1 MTQEQK
7 VILERGA
14 VVAALKGLQEEID
27 GETDITRILA
37 PLPVFLWDVCQALG
51 FSQAE
56 CDEVLGRAGAFV
68 RRWLECG
75 GGENSCQ
82 T

>member
-1 MTQEQK
+1 MRQ
-7 VILERGA
+7 A
-14 VVAALKGLQEEID
+14 VVAALKELQEEIE
-27 GETDITRILA
+27 GETDITKILA

-56 CDEVLGRAGAFV
+56 CDEVLGRSATFV
-68 RRWLECG
+68 QRWLNC
-75 GGENSCQ
+75 